1 MSRVPT
7 CPILASGGAALKDA
21 ARRQRGGLKAVL
33 DRGSAD
39 RRRDFRPGRRNAP
52 VQPNEETSLAAMP
65 PLLHTL
71 TDTTR
76 KRCVFTVSP
85 GQCPVVMTGAVSQV
99 RCRFLLQP
107 GAAN

>member
-39 RRRDFRPGRRNAP
+39 RRRDFRPGRRNGP

-65 PLLHTL
+65 PFLHTL
-71 TDTTR
+71 TDTTLAADTPWLR
-76 KRCVFTVSP
+76 ALESP
-85 GQCPVVMTGAVSQV
+85 GFGSVVSRSGNREEKFAT
-99 RCRFLLQP
+99 
-107 GAAN
+107 

>member
-71 TDTTR
+71 TDTT
-76 KRCVFTVSP
+76 P
-85 GQCPVVMTGAVSQV
+85 GNWLS
-99 RCRFLLQP
+99 LL
-107 GAAN
+107 

>member
-71 TDTTR
+71 TDTTSVSGLVLLLLLCELWCA
-76 KRCVFTVSP
+76 RC
-85 GQCPVVMTGAVSQV
+85 GLY
-99 RCRFLLQP
+99 R
-107 GAAN
+107 